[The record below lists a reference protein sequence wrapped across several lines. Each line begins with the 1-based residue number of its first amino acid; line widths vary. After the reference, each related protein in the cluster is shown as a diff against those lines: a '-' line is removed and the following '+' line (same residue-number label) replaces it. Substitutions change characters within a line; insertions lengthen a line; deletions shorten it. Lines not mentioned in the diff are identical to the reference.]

1 MKKLYD
7 VVVLRSLAII
17 MVVAFHAYGMMYWGH
32 FPNMTNEY
40 KEIYYN
46 INQYVVN
53 FRMPLFIFISGYLFS
68 FLEREKNKYPTFL
81 ALFQNKFKRLIIPYL
96 IFATIYMLTT
106 GMGFDLKVLI
116 SGSCGH
122 LWFITML
129 FWCFM
134 CARLFRLVPW
144 SRNLYYQ
151 IVVLL
156 ISFIVLFLDV
166 TEISFM
172 GVQGLPRWFFWF
184 YLGYVISPYRSQL
197 FDYLSKRKIWLVIF
211 ALVYLSELIYTIKF
225 VESADER
232 GWFMRF
238 AHLAIV
244 LLIWYVTNWAINNS
258 SRPWYENAVFKELNR
273 TSYGIYVLHYWL
285 QPMLI
290 SSTAKRLFHLET
302 LAANHVILFPLL
314 FFLTSLA
321 CSYIGT
327 KVLLKTKIGRFL
339 IG

>member
-32 FPNMTNEY
+32 FPDMTDEY

-68 FLEREKNKYPTFL
+68 FLEHEKNKYPTFL

-96 IFATIYMLTT
+96 IFATIYMITT

-134 CARLFRLVPW
+134 CARLFRLAPW
-144 SRNLYYQ
+144 SGNLYYQ
-151 IVVLL
+151 IAVLIL
-156 ISFIVLFLDV
+156 GFVALFLDV
-166 TEISFM
+166 PKFSFM
-172 GVQGLPRWFFWF
+172 GVQGLPKWFFWF
-184 YLGYVISPYRSQL
+184 YLGYLVSPHRNQL
-197 FDYLSKRKIWLVIF
+197 FDFLSKRKIWLMIF
-211 ALVYLSELIYTIKF
+211 ALVFFAAELLEIL
-225 VESADER
+225 VDE
-232 GWFMRF
+232 
-238 AHLAIV
+238 I
-244 LLIWYVTNWAINNS
+244 
-258 SRPWYENAVFKELNR
+258 
-273 TSYGIYVLHYWL
+273 
-285 QPMLI
+285 
-290 SSTAKRLFHLET
+290 
-302 LAANHVILFPLL
+302 
-314 FFLTSLA
+314 
-321 CSYIGT
+321 IGDEEE
-327 KVLLKTKIGRFL
+327 
-339 IG
+339 